1 MKRYDKYSE
10 DRQIQDALDVY
21 NKTYTKKL
29 NIEELLL
36 TMIISCEVTNDLN
49 ILIKRKIGINHKNK
63 FGNSPLLVAIENIAN
78 ISGDYY
84 ETITKL
90 LIDNGADINIQNRK
104 GTTPLILTM
113 RLNIVNI
120 FFYLLEQ
127 DNINL
132 NIKDNKNLDIF
143 DYLSD
148 KYIDII
154 KDKYS
159 DKYNKYLRNKKVEKF
174 NI

>member
-10 DRQIQDALDVY
+10 DRQIQDALDEY
-21 NKTYTKKL
+21 NKIYTKKL

-36 TMIISCEVTNDLN
+36 TMIISREETNELN
-49 ILIKRKIGINHKNK
+49 ILIKRKIGINHKNR
-63 FGNSPLLVAIENIAN
+63 FGNSPLLAAIENNAN
-78 ISGDYY
+78 MSGDYY

-90 LIDNGADINIQNRK
+90 LIDNGADINIQNSK
-104 GTTPLILTM
+104 GITPLILSM
-113 RLNIVNI
+113 RLNNI
-120 FFYLLEQ
+120 DLFFYLLEQ

-132 NIKDNKNLDIF
+132 NIKDNKKLDIF

-148 KYIDII
+148 KYINII

-159 DKYNKYLRNKKVEKF
+159 DKYKKYIRNNKAKKF
-174 NI
+174 NL